1 MPRFINP
8 LYGTPLTEEWSGA
21 FSRRFVSF
29 LQGKWISLRPYS
41 TSVESLVSFFSR
53 NHLRSKNMKTSLPT
67 WTQYWSLGVHASSGL
82 GQVICFIL
90 AVDVWQEKRPQ
101 QISTDLVI
109 VIQDLSITGCRLN
122 GPPPRCSTWTRPHSQ
137 RSAALNLSTND
148 LTYRSQIWD
157 ASEKNGTHKEEQF
170 MGVYIYV
177 YLYIYIFIHTKTTHY
192 ITITY
197 MVLLCITSLVASA
210 IPHKLV
216 TWGTSTGVPLWW
228 SFITLVTHLLHCILP
243 LSPRQ
248 NVNQHQSR
256 LLYVHDYRLFMMI
269 VWNCMIIDYCALL
282 YTIIH

>member
-170 MGVYIYV
+170 MGVYIYM
-177 YLYIYIFIHTKTTHY
+177 YIYIY
-192 ITITY
+192 IYLYTQTLHIILQLHIWY
-197 MVLLCITSLVASA
+197 YYVLLLWLLQPFPISWSPGGPPPVFHFGDLS
-210 IPHKLV
+210 
-216 TWGTSTGVPLWW
+216 SLWW
-228 SFITLVTHLLHCILP
+228 PTSCIASSHSALGRT
-243 LSPRQ
+243 SI
-248 NVNQHQSR
+248 NINQ
-256 LLYVHDYRLFMMI
+256 DYYTY
-269 VWNCMIIDYCALL
+269 MIIDYSWWL
-282 YTIIH
+282 YEIVWL